1 MAFIGERSH
10 TKITS
15 SFYLSFIPYRLSVE
29 QRFAFLLSSRYYPQW
44 EDSWVPTG
52 KGVAFPVGKVLSS
65 QWERCCFLIG
75 KGIAFLLS
83 KAARLHWNTKNLSN
97 GFQFYLGSIDSF
109 CHISP
114 QLEIYEHK
122 KSAEPRR
129 VRHFKSMIIITMKI
143 ILNCTEKVY

>member
-29 QRFAFLLSSRYYPQW
+29 QRFALLLSSRYYPQW

-52 KGVAFPVGKVLSS
+52 KGVVFLLGKVLDS
-65 QWERCCFLIG
+65 QWGRCWIPIG
-75 KGIAFLLS
+75 KDVAFLLS
-83 KAARLHWNTKNLSN
+83 KAALLPWNTKNLSN
-97 GFQFYLGSIDSF
+97 VFQFYLGSIDSF